1 VYANVLTN
9 DESIVPFLTSRG
21 LPMGR
26 ICEEFT
32 LMKHARFK
40 KIAKEDT
47 ALSYEPDVD
56 ATFRTLQS
64 GSACTPCCCEAIQA

>member
-1 VYANVLTN
+1 
-9 DESIVPFLTSRG
+9 
-21 LPMGR
+21 MGR